1 LDQSKSD
8 EGRTTQD
15 ERAAPAQTIRHVKR
29 SLFLRAST
37 FAITLLAI
45 EFLDEFIFGAREA
58 AWPLIRTDLGLN
70 YVQIGLLLSL
80 PSLISSIIEPFL
92 GILGDVWKRRVLIL
106 GGGVFFAASLLLTV
120 LSQSFLAL
128 LLSFILFYPASGAF
142 VSLSQA
148 ALMDTDPARHEHNMA
163 RWTFA
168 GSLGVVTGP
177 LALGAAAM
185 LGHDWRGLFSF
196 FAALSFSVLA
206 IAWRFPSASYQ
217 PAPRQSSDAP
227 TPNTRSLI
235 SNLKDGMVNAL
246 RALRRGEVLRWLT
259 LLQFSDLMLDVL
271 LGFLALYFVDVVGLT
286 PAQAGLAVAIWTGSG
301 LLGDFLLIPL
311 LERVRGPSYLRVSA
325 VIEFILFTTFLLM
338 PNVWAKFVLLGLM
351 GLFNA
356 GWYSIL
362 QARLYSAMPGQSG
375 TVMTVGNIFGLVG
388 GVIPLALGWVAQR
401 FDLRVT
407 MWLLLLGSIA
417 LMVGIP
423 RRSNS

>member
-1 LDQSKSD
+1 M
-8 EGRTTQD
+8 
-15 ERAAPAQTIRHVKR
+15 A
-29 SLFLRAST
+29 
-37 FAITLLAI
+37 FAFTLLLI
-45 EFLDEFIFGAREA
+45 EFLDEFVFGAREA

-70 YVQIGLLLSL
+70 YIQIGLLLSL
-80 PSLISSIIEPFL
+80 PSLVSSIIEPFL
-92 GILGDVWKRRVLIL
+92 GVLGDVWKRHVLIL

-120 LSQSFLAL
+120 LSQSFLVL
-128 LLSFILFYPASGAF
+128 LLSFILAYPASGAF

-177 LALGAAAM
+177 LALGTAAM
-185 LGHDWRGLFSF
+185 LGLGWRGLFSF

-217 PAPRQSSDAP
+217 PAPGQSSDAP
-227 TPNTRSLI
+227 LPNTRSLI
-235 SNLKDGMVNAL
+235 SNLKDGIVNAL

-271 LGFLALYFVDVVGLT
+271 LGFLALYFVDIVHVSE
-286 PAQAGLAVAIWTGSG
+286 AEASIAVAVWTGVG

-311 LERVRGPSYLRVSA
+311 LERVRGLTYLRFSVA
-325 VIEFILFTTFLLM
+325 VELVLFPTFLLV
-338 PNVWAKFVLLGLM
+338 PTLWVKLVLLGLL
-351 GLFNA
+351 GLFNS

-362 QARLYSAMPGQSG
+362 QGRLYSAMPGQSG

-388 GVIPLALGWVAQR
+388 GLIPLALGWVAQR
-401 FDLRVT
+401 FDLRVA
-407 MWLLLLGSIA
+407 MWLLLLGPIA

-423 RRSNS
+423 RRMTNSE